1 MSELEERIA
10 DLEGIVSNLQ
20 LSEHASRIAITI
32 LSSVVNS
39 MSQTPGLLAQSYAD
53 AAAKAGPIE
62 FDFPTPEG
70 YEELLH
76 QRVLSLLSKSEETN

>member
-10 DLEGIVSNLQ
+10 QLEKIVSELQ

-39 MSQTPGLLAQSYAD
+39 VSHAPGLLAKSYDD
-53 AAAKAGPIE
+53 AATKAGPIS

-70 YEELLH
+70 YKEKLH
-76 QRVLSLLSKSEETN
+76 QQVLSLLSKNEESH

>member
-10 DLEGIVSNLQ
+10 DLEGIVSDLQ

-39 MSQTPGLLAQSYAD
+39 MSQTPGLLA
-53 AAAKAGPIE
+53 
-62 FDFPTPEG
+62 
-70 YEELLH
+70 
-76 QRVLSLLSKSEETN
+76 